1 MGGLENGCM
10 SFVILFCVLVCMPKF
25 SIIKTFLKNR
35 KNALAIKEDVDIRAM
50 AEVEIK
56 DTGSYL
62 EEEMEKQN
70 LNLIPDF

>member
-1 MGGLENGCM
+1 
-10 SFVILFCVLVCMPKF
+10 
-25 SIIKTFLKNR
+25 
-35 KNALAIKEDVDIRAM
+35 VDIRAM